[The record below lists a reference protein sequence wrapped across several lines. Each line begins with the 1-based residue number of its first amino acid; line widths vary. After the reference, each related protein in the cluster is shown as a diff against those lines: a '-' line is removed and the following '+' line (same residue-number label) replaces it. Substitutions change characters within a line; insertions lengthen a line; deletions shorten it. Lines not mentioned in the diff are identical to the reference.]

1 MEWAGIVLVN
11 SRGEILLNLRDNNPA
26 INWPNR
32 WDVIGGVVEDGETPD
47 ECMIRE
53 MREETGEELGPFEL
67 FKVYEVPLLDGRT
80 ALFHVY
86 SAHLDKPASAL
97 ILGEGQEHRF
107 FSVRDLEEI
116 EVVRGIDLVLGEF
129 VASPAFLGMQQ

>member
-1 MEWAGIVLVN
+1 LVN

-26 INWPNR
+26 INWPNQ

-47 ECMIRE
+47 QCIVRE
-53 MREETGEELGPFEL
+53 MREETGEELRKFDPFN
-67 FKVYEVPLLDGRT
+67 VYQVPLLDGRA

-97 ILGEGQEHRF
+97 VLGEGQEHRF
-107 FSVRDLEEI
+107 FSVEELLNI
-116 EVVRGIDLVLGEF
+116 KIVRGTDLMLREF
-129 VASPAFLGMQQ
+129 VTSPTYLSRQT